1 MDYKVCHL
9 CHFVVDNFDNKV
21 CHAVLSSTLVQR
33 AEYSKLRVYLLFL
46 QQVQTDRHTQ
56 SATTGET

>member
-21 CHAVLSSTLVQR
+21 CLAVLSSTLVQR
-33 AEYSKLRVYLLFL
+33 AKYSKLRVYL
-46 QQVQTDRHTQ
+46 
-56 SATTGET
+56 